1 MDAERIQL
9 QESIS
14 ISVQPQYMPDQ
25 SNEDAQEF
33 TFAYTV
39 DITNHGDSEVKLL
52 ERHWIITDGYNKVRE
67 IEGEGVVGKQPNIRP
82 GETFSYSSGAILST
96 KTGLMEGSYKM
107 CTNDGLSFFAK
118 IKPFALIHPKS
129 LQ

>member
-1 MDAERIQL
+1 MDIDKTQL
-9 QESIS
+9 QKSIS
-14 ISVQPQYMPDQ
+14 IDVYPQYLPEQ

-39 DITNHGDSEVKLL
+39 DITNHGENEVRLL

-67 IEGEGVVGKQPNIRP
+67 IEGEGVIGKQPNIRP

-107 CTNDGLSFFAK
+107 KKVLCTTMVTVAQAFNS
-118 IKPFALIHPKS
+118 
-129 LQ
+129 

>member
-1 MDAERIQL
+1 M
-9 QESIS
+9 
-14 ISVQPQYMPDQ
+14 
-25 SNEDAQEF
+25 
-33 TFAYTV
+33 
-39 DITNHGDSEVKLL
+39 KLL

-107 CTNDGLSFFAK
+107 CTNDDLVFCK
-118 IKPFALIHPKS
+118 KNILLIHPKS

>member
-1 MDAERIQL
+1 MDTKNVHL
-9 QESIS
+9 QKSIA
-14 ISVQPQYMPDQ
+14 INVHPQYLPEQ

-39 DITNHGDSEVKLL
+39 DITNHGENEVQLL
-52 ERHWIITDGYNKVRE
+52 ERHWIITDGNNTVRE
-67 IEGEGVVGKQPNIRP
+67 IEGEGVIGKQPNIRP
-82 GETFSYSSGAILST
+82 GETFSYSSGAILPT

-107 CTNDGLSFFAK
+107 RTDNGLSFIAI

>member
-1 MDAERIQL
+1 MDTDKTQL
-9 QESIS
+9 QKSIS
-14 ISVQPQYMPDQ
+14 IDVYPQYLPEQ

-39 DITNHGDSEVKLL
+39 DITNHGENEVRLL

-67 IEGEGVVGKQPNIRP
+67 IEGEGVIGKQPNIRP

-107 CTNDGLSFFAK
+107 LADNGLSFNAI